1 MLTDLLSDFIES
13 HPGGRKLLRDWAG
26 RESTEEFAR
35 YHRNADQCIEDYD
48 YLRLGRVVEE
58 ITPDELADH
67 EVALNGM
74 VYDLRREFLHYN
86 HPFAPNTRCPV

>member
-1 MLTDLLSDFIES
+1 MQDFKES
-13 HPGGRKLLRDWAG
+13 HPGGCNILKNWAG

-58 ITPDELADH
+58 TTTEELADH
-67 EVALNGM
+67 EVAINGM
-74 VYDLRREFLHYN
+74 VYDLRREYLVQLPLRFQYMPLSE
-86 HPFAPNTRCPV
+86 AECR

>member
-1 MLTDLLSDFIES
+1 M
-13 HPGGRKLLRDWAG
+13 LRDWAG

-48 YLRLGRVVEE
+48 YLRIGRVVEE
-58 ITPDELADH
+58 TTLDELADH

-74 VYDLRREFLHYN
+74 VYDLRREYSIITIPSFSILGA
-86 HPFAPNTRCPV
+86 PFEVDCR